1 MAVSLP
7 TVTSK
12 PRSRFALRWY
22 SWLLLVGAIVYGVAW
37 AMHWDDRGV
46 LWVVER
52 FESPAKRQASVWLPD
67 YRAVIDAKRLPGME
81 KDEASDLSYNPQTKT
96 LFSVMGKNPF
106 LVELTLQG
114 DVLRKMP
121 LNGWNNPEGVT
132 VMENGLMAVV
142 DERQHSLTIVKVD
155 ASTTAL
161 NKADFPSYDLGP
173 SKDQNKAFEGVTW
186 DKRNQ
191 QFVLGEERP
200 PALFTWKGDGT
211 WRYCDNELS
220 ENLGI
225 TVPTANGMGDPI
237 EHLPITKAVK
247 TLGYMTCPT
256 GDSTEAIQQ
265 MNLKH
270 AVITSVNRDERADGG
285 ASIWAET
292 INKVKELNPGLTI
305 SAGARVEICPD
316 ASPFLLTGG
325 FPLGGTWTGPGLS
338 GADDALVNTSLL
350 LPGENKFIYC
360 LSDPNFNACKACAT
374 KIIYLNAAPIA
385 DFILPNNI
393 CLNTTFSPQN
403 KSVGGN
409 EFRWTTE
416 ENQNSDK
423 KNPSFLFQEPGLK
436 NLKLEV
442 KNDKNCRT
450 NKELSFN
457 VSTPANINITL
468 SDDESCAPYTV
479 SINKI
484 SNGLGLLDHL
494 KSF

>member
-67 YRAVIDAKRLPGME
+67 YRAVIDAKLLPGME

-200 PALFTWKGDGT
+200 PALFTWKSDGSQTLVGDKQKLANTKLDMRNLSALAIDPRTGHLLALSAESHLLL
-211 WRYCDNELS
+211 ELDEKGEPVS
-220 ENLGI
+220 F
-225 TVPTANGMGDPI
+225 M
-237 EHLPITKAVK
+237 
-247 TLGYMTCPT
+247 TL
-256 GDSTEAIQQ
+256 
-265 MNLKH
+265 L
-270 AVITSVNRDERADGG
+270 
-285 ASIWAET
+285 
-292 INKVKELNPGLTI
+292 
-305 SAGARVEICPD
+305 
-316 ASPFLLTGG
+316 GG
-325 FPLGGTWTGPGLS
+325 F
-338 GADDALVNTSLL
+338 N
-350 LPGENKFIYC
+350 
-360 LSDPNFNACKACAT
+360 
-374 KIIYLNAAPIA
+374 
-385 DFILPNNI
+385 
-393 CLNTTFSPQN
+393 
-403 KSVGGN
+403 
-409 EFRWTTE
+409 
-416 ENQNSDK
+416 
-423 KNPSFLFQEPGLK
+423 GLK
-436 NLKLEV
+436 NTIPRAEGV
-442 KNDKNCRT
+442 
-450 NKELSFN
+450 
-457 VSTPANINITL
+457 TL
-468 SDDESCAPYTV
+468 DESGNLYMV
-479 SINKI
+479 SEPNLFYRFEKQ
-484 SNGLGLLDHL
+484 
-494 KSF
+494 K